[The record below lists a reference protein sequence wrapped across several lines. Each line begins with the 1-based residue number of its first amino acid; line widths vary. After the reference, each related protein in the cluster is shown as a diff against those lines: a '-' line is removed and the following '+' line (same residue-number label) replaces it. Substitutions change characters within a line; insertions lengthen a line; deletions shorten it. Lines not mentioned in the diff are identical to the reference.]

1 MSFVAAT
8 ISAAAGRIPADK
20 PSLSYAGNGQ
30 FTINSYNSLYIYSLS
45 NSIAYFSSNKV
56 ILPDVNSYTYVYAKT
71 AKGFLSTGT
80 YIERKAYVKDVYHP
94 GTSYCD
100 GTETFDNCGPPL
112 HADGSYYC
120 YCGTSGSCAEGGDSC
135 CGWVCHGTTRTTAP
149 SYTANQTPLSQGY
162 TDSGTEWYKIL

>member
-30 FTINSYNSLYIYSLS
+30 FTINSYNNLYIYSLS

-80 YIERKAYVKDVYHP
+80 YIERKAYVNDVYHP

-100 GTETFDNCGPPL
+100 GYESYDNCGPPL
-112 HADGSYYC
+112 HADGSYGC
-120 YCGTSGSCAEGGDSC
+120 YCGTYHPDVGACEG
-135 CGWVCHGTTRTTAP
+135 WQCHGTTRTTAP